1 MDEGLGFFGNL
12 ALGRLASS
20 ADANADWRATE
31 AFFRG
36 IRRRGKIAAQ
46 QANLENV
53 IGQYNQLAAEY
64 NYAVDV
70 AKQWMSWGE
79 ARKQQIA
86 QLKPD
91 LAAANRR
98 AEDSAAR
105 EADLRERLD
114 AAEGYIQVMG
124 KNAERQ
130 ESEVN
135 RLLIEIE
142 HLKRG

>member
-1 MDEGLGFFGNL
+1 MDEGPNFVASW
-12 ALGRLASS
+12 ALGRVAGAL
-20 ADANADWRATE
+20 DANANAQATL
-31 AFFRG
+31 AFFDGLRHRG
-36 IRRRGKIAAQ
+36 RIAAQ
-46 QANLENV
+46 QETIDTV
-53 IGQYNQLAAEY
+53 IGQYNQLAADY
-64 NYAVDV
+64 NYVVDV

-86 QLKPD
+86 QLKQD

-114 AAEGYIQVMG
+114 AAEGYIKVIQSNS
-124 KNAERQ
+124 KERDM
-130 ESEVN
+130 EIN
-135 RLLIEIE
+135 RLRIEIE